1 MENKN
6 TDVVII
12 GAGPAGL
19 IAGRE
24 IAKAGFKVIVVERK
38 HAVCGIADFILGMVR
53 VRDQFGVNPV
63 ESENTVSYPSLDI
76 ELNRKEALLNGPQ
89 NGLTYISRE
98 SKFGIQYEKPCYLF
112 LDFRKI
118 IELLYTQAQTAG
130 INFLTGTNGLE
141 LIKKGNIVS
150 GVKCRN
156 AKGEEFDIFS
166 RMVVAADGLHSKLCT
181 QAGLQRTNLNCQTQL
196 MGMIYEG
203 FDAGKVKEN
212 DFPVNTF
219 NFFWGTKY
227 SGVPS
232 SLCYAVAI
240 NDTLQTA
247 VGIHSTG
254 HADSSA
260 DIRKTLE
267 HWDSYLKRSAEYSH
281 ALKNAKI
288 STKFGTIMPYSAC
301 IEKPFCKGFCAI
313 GDSIAMIEITY
324 PGALQSG
331 KWAASCIIESLRH
344 DDFSL
349 EAFSPFLEWWK
360 PICKRI
366 NKGSIFNSFLHS
378 LNDEEYDQLFGIMGI
393 RHATSVDEVSLSEF
407 VLSALGNLLQ
417 YPRPSELSPRI
428 QKFVETIKNM
438 KT

>member
-6 TDVVII
+6 TDVVIV

-38 HAVCGIADFILGMVR
+38 HSVCDIADFILGMVR

-63 ESENTVSYPSLDI
+63 ESENTISYPSLGI
-76 ELNRKEALLNGPQ
+76 ELNRKETLLNGPQ
-89 NGLTYISRE
+89 NGLTYISDKSR
-98 SKFGIQYEKPCYLF
+98 FGIQYEMPCYLF

-118 IELLYTQAQTAG
+118 IEQLHAQAQKAG
-130 INFLTGTNGLE
+130 VSFITGTNGLE
-141 LIKKGNIVS
+141 LIKKGDTVS
-150 GVKCRN
+150 GVKCRD

-166 RMVVAADGLHSKLCT
+166 RMVIAADGLHSKLCA
-181 QAGLQRTNLNCQTQL
+181 QAGLQRTDLNCQTQL
-196 MGMIYEG
+196 LGVIYEG
-203 FDAGKVKEN
+203 FDAYKVKKS

-227 SGVPS
+227 SGISS

-247 VGIHSTG
+247 VGIHSAG
-254 HADSSA
+254 HANPSA

-267 HWDSYLKRSAEYSH
+267 HWDSYLKKSVEYSH
-281 ALKNAKI
+281 ALKDAKI
-288 STKFGTIMPYSAC
+288 SKKFGTIMPYSAC

-331 KWAASCIIESLRH
+331 KYAASCIIESLRH

-349 EAFSPFLEWWK
+349 ESFKPFLEWWK

-366 NKGSIFNSFLHS
+366 NNGSKFNSFLHS

-393 RHATSVDEVSLSEF
+393 RHAASVDEVSLSEF
-407 VLSALGNLLQ
+407 VLSALDNLLQ
-417 YPRPSELSPRI
+417 HPRPSELSPRI
-428 QKFVETIKNM
+428 QRFAETIKNM
-438 KT
+438 RT